1 MTNITIVSIE
11 PCAASMIVG
20 RCEQNWCFSN
30 YARHHEEQFNKI
42 KSEIKSGIY
51 SAVKNVSQNKKV
63 FAKTT
68 AERNEERGN
77 VLRHQNTFLIANF
90 AEPGEVNCDLLE
102 IISSTSRFKNIPPK
116 RYFGRAVRLARW
128 DREGVKQFTLSA
140 HDAFG
145 DRNHMHVDHRS
156 KMRRLSGDLH

>member
-1 MTNITIVSIE
+1 MNKTGVSPITRDTMKNS
-11 PCAASMIVG
+11 S
-20 RCEQNWCFSN
+20 
-30 YARHHEEQFNKI
+30 I
-42 KSEIKSGIY
+42 KSKVRIGIKSGIY

-116 RYFGRAVRLARW
+116 PYFGRACQV
-128 DREGVKQFTLSA
+128 G
-140 HDAFG
+140 
-145 DRNHMHVDHRS
+145 
-156 KMRRLSGDLH
+156 KMGQGRGKTIYPECT

>member
-1 MTNITIVSIE
+1 MNKTGVSPITRDTMKNS
-11 PCAASMIVG
+11 S
-20 RCEQNWCFSN
+20 
-30 YARHHEEQFNKI
+30 I
-42 KSEIKSGIY
+42 KSKVRIGIKSGIY
-51 SAVKNVSQNKKV
+51 SAVENVSQNKKV

-140 HDAFG
+140 QDAFG
-145 DRNHMHVDHRS
+145 DRNHMHVDHQS
-156 KMRRLSGDLH
+156 KIRRLSCDLH